1 MDEDEQQIET
11 LKKLR
16 EKFSRKQQSLDISEE
31 FPQGRATFINFKT
44 KVIEELVENQFY
56 DSDSNED
63 TVIEKGE
70 ESELKVQSLAHN
82 ENNVDETIF
91 DVTQ

>member
-11 LKKLR
+11 VKKLR

-70 ESELKVQSLAHN
+70 ESELKVQSMAHN
-82 ENNVDETIF
+82 ENNTDETIF